1 MRFTD
6 EIKGDSKLLH
16 SCFNLGAAP
25 LSPQLLDATGG
36 GEGGSGGE
44 GRKKGK
50 QLKREGEK
58 EGLTVPILV
67 LNIQAIELPCFVTP
81 LRDSWRE
88 YGLFL
93 SAHLCFRRLLLSL
106 TTYENRLSFLSR
118 KSLANTLELSIRR
131 VI

>member
-1 MRFTD
+1 MR
-6 EIKGDSKLLH
+6 SKETQNSYTPALTSGQHL
-16 SCFNLGAAP
+16 F
-25 LSPQLLDATGG
+25 SPQLLDATGG